1 MSYSNNDVTRTAFPM
16 LDFML
21 HMQRVGLQAM
31 SLYQPMAFGALLG
44 RPASE
49 RGAHAGFRSSA
60 SARTSQTEDEAQ
72 ERVLAVGEEVLNVG
86 TRMVPGKTTR
96 IRRIVVQTPVEQ
108 EVTLHSET
116 VVLERRKPIG
126 IVDGNVLSEVTIE
139 MSDFSEVPVVS
150 KGVRLVEEV
159 LLRKEVTARTETI
172 RDTLKRDKLEV
183 EQPSQRPALFSPPQ
197 KRDEVSVDA
206 RDRSGH
212 DASRSQAVGAAGF
225 GAEPTTDRKAALEQ
239 TSPLQHNPSPQ
250 HNLSPEHKSVPE
262 QKLASATEQ
271 KPVPQADQK
280 HGAPSSVKR

>member
-1 MSYSNNDVTRTAFPM
+1 MSFSTNDVSRTAFPM

-21 HMQRVGLQAM
+21 NMQRIGMQAM
-31 SLYQPMAFGALLG
+31 SLYQPLALGALFS
-44 RPASE
+44 RQTAE
-49 RGAHAGFRSSA
+49 RGTYAPFQTSA
-60 SARTSQTEDEAQ
+60 SAKTGQAEGEER

-96 IRRIVVQTPVEQ
+96 VRRIVVQTPVEQ

-126 IVDGNVLSEVTIE
+126 IVDGNVLTEVTIE

-172 RDTLKRDKLEV
+172 HDTLKRNKLEI
-183 EQPSQRPALFSPPQ
+183 EQPSQLPVPFNPPRS
-197 KRDEVSVDA
+197 RDLVPVDA
-206 RDRSGH
+206 SDKTEH
-212 DASRSQAVGAAGF
+212 DAPRPPAGAAAGLRPEQ
-225 GAEPTTDRKAALEQ
+225 ATDHKPAPTTE
-239 TSPLQHNPSPQ
+239 N
-250 HNLSPEHKSVPE
+250 
-262 QKLASATEQ
+262 

-280 HGAPSSVKR
+280 PGTPPSIKR